1 MADEDALLR
10 CVRRCEHRSRTG
22 RPLDDEATN
31 TAAATQN
38 DDDDDDSPQPFS
50 HPPLPSLHYFL
61 RDHLGQ
67 PVQPAATATQAG
79 ATAENSSADAIAT
92 KQRFFQRTLPVLQR
106 AALAMPTLFPD
117 GRLRRLR
124 ADPSQSSE
132 AHFSRRQL
140 LCLVAHMVSCTSE
153 RVFALI
159 LIL

>member
-1 MADEDALLR
+1 MADEAALMR

-22 RPLDDEATN
+22 QPLLDDESSTP
-31 TAAATQN
+31 TAAAATRN
-38 DDDDDDSPQPFS
+38 DDDDSPRPFS

-67 PVQPAATATQAG
+67 PVHPASTQAG

-124 ADPSQSSE
+124 ADPSQGSE

-140 LCLVAHMVSCTSE
+140 LCLVAHMVS
-153 RVFALI
+153 
-159 LIL
+159 